1 MFWHIACCVCL
12 CVCLGVILW
21 VGLSRE
27 LLGQRRDFFVL
38 PVTGHPQ
45 QYGTQ
50 PGGDVKR
57 GPPSSTSS
65 SSSSDPSV
73 PPTPTDPPTR
83 LLQGQLQHDPSLPH
97 PSLPP
102 SLSSSLPFLHVT
114 SSSHRLNY
122 REESVFFVLL
132 FLFLFPDMSDEE
144 RRKHRLTPIFFL
156 PFWSFH
162 WEKKNKKLSRTI
174 LLHDLTRREK
184 MYRRTSR
191 WIYYYNR
198 TSPLFSEQ
206 KKKKKKLEG
215 KKTFPRFR
223 YWRGGHLCDFIVIIL
238 CLVFFNMRTCFLI
251 HLLRLS
257 SPVGLLVL
265 KRSEHDNLQTIRVV
279 KKKKKKKKENKK
291 TTNFILRAGNR
302 LFELLE
308 QKK

>member
-114 SSSHRLNY
+114 SSSHRPNY

-144 RRKHRLTPIFFL
+144 RRKHRLTPIFFSAFL
-156 PFWSFH
+156 ELSLR
-162 WEKKNKKLSRTI
+162 KKEQKTEQNNIVAWLDAEREDVQKNFPMDI
-174 LLHDLTRREK
+174 LLQPNLPPLL
-184 MYRRTSR
+184 RT
-191 WIYYYNR
+191 
-198 TSPLFSEQ
+198 
-206 KKKKKKLEG
+206 KKKKKKIGGE
-215 KKTFPRFR
+215 KNISTFPVLT
-223 YWRGGHLCDFIVIIL
+223 GGHLCDFIVIIL

>member
-144 RRKHRLTPIFFL
+144 RRKHRLTPIFFFCL
-156 PFWSFH
+156 SGAFV
-162 WEKKNKKLSRTI
+162 EKKRTKNWAEQYCCMTWRGERRCTEELPDGYTTTTEPPPSSQNKKKNNNNWRGKKHFHVSGTDGGDISAISLWS
-174 LLHDLTRREK
+174 
-184 MYRRTSR
+184 YCV
-191 WIYYYNR
+191 
-198 TSPLFSEQ
+198 LFSSTWE
-206 KKKKKKLEG
+206 
-215 KKTFPRFR
+215 
-223 YWRGGHLCDFIVIIL
+223 H
-238 CLVFFNMRTCFLI
+238 VFWYIYCVCRV
-251 HLLRLS
+251 RSDSLS
-257 SPVGLLVL
+257 
-265 KRSEHDNLQTIRVV
+265 
-279 KKKKKKKKENKK
+279 
-291 TTNFILRAGNR
+291 
-302 LFELLE
+302 
-308 QKK
+308 